1 MEEATWD
8 PVLDWRMAST
18 RAHFANIKRHGCP
31 VSALQPMTT
40 ISSQPLVQDNESTDP
55 HLSRDREI

>member
-1 MEEATWD
+1 MEEATRD

-18 RAHFANIKRHGCP
+18 RPHFANIKRDHWGVQVLRP
-31 VSALQPMTT
+31 ITT

>member
-18 RAHFANIKRHGCP
+18 RPHFANIKRDGCR
-31 VSALQPMTT
+31 VSALRPITT